1 MRKGSKM
8 QNNDL
13 KADLETALA
22 VFTGSELY
30 YRHSIGNFVYT
41 DGVKYLAEH
50 ARCYWLLD
58 MIGSCQHLNKV
69 KDVPFQLWEL
79 AVYEDQTALVTMKE
93 DSDTPVIVKQK
104 LPYTDF
110 PLAHIK
116 LYLTDGVVM
125 LPSEY

>member
-1 MRKGSKM
+1 M

-13 KADLETALA
+13 KIDLVNALA
-22 VFTGSELY
+22 GFTGSELFY
-30 YRHSIGNFVYT
+30 KHSIGKFIYT
-41 DGVKYLAEH
+41 DGVKYLAEQ

-58 MIGSCQHLNKV
+58 VVGSYQHLKKV
-69 KDVPFQLWEL
+69 KEVPFQLWEL
-79 AVYEDQTALVTMKE
+79 TVNEDQTALVTMKE

-110 PLAHIK
+110 PLPYIK

>member
-1 MRKGSKM
+1 MRKGCKM

-13 KADLETALA
+13 KTDLENALA
-22 VFTGSELY
+22 GFTGSELFY
-30 YRHSIGNFVYT
+30 QHSIGNFVYT
-41 DGVKYLAEH
+41 DGVKYLAEN
-50 ARCYWLLD
+50 AKCYWLLD
-58 MIGSCQHLNKV
+58 VIGSYQHLNKV
-69 KDVPFQLWEL
+69 KHVPFQLWEL
-79 AVYEDQTALVTMKE
+79 AVNEDQTALVTMKA